1 MNTDFLKLTT
11 SFMAAAILLCSCT
24 AKEYISEKD
33 TTNAETDIAAEENL
47 TDMSRYLFDVQDKG
61 NLSFVCNVDGE
72 GSYPFPDSVGLT
84 LNDNGSF
91 FCGEGL
97 LSSHFGIGTWS
108 VESDILTAYDVEC
121 ERIDRYRLDGDDLV
135 FIAEGSAGFSLPPIK
150 DGDRFVGSVRE
161 RSSFDIYPALADIP
175 DDYSPDAAKL
185 WGMVVMENGSVAF
198 GEDVWYKFV
207 ESVEKG
213 ETAKLRYAEYYSED
227 LLDGEEPILYV
238 HELKYDG
245 ERFTVSHYEDGK
257 EISQKFKYLRRFEG
271 EPDSSTALF
280 SSYIVYVLTDNG
292 EAAGEE
298 LWKST
303 FSSQLG
309 AYIPHTVVF
318 SKMIMK

>member
-1 MNTDFLKLTT
+1 MNTDFLKLTAA
-11 SFMAAAILLCSCT
+11 FMTAAMLLCSC
-24 AKEYISEKD
+24 AEKEYISEKD
-33 TTNAETDIAAEENL
+33 TADTETDIAAEKDL
-47 TDMSRYLFDVQDKG
+47 PDMSRYLFDVQDKG
-61 NLSFVCNVDGE
+61 NVSFVCNVDGE

-97 LSSHFGIGTWS
+97 PISHVGIGTWS
-108 VESDILTAYDVEC
+108 LDGDILTAYDVEC
-121 ERIDRYRLDGDDLV
+121 ERTDKYRLDGDDLI

-150 DGDRFVGSVRE
+150 DGDRFVGSVKG

-175 DDYSPDAAKL
+175 DDYSPQAAKL
-185 WGMVVMENGSVAF
+185 WGMVVMENGSVTF

-213 ETAKLRYAEYYSED
+213 ETAKIRYAEYYSED

-245 ERFTVSHYEDGK
+245 ECFTVSYYEDGK
-257 EISQKFKYLRRFEG
+257 EISQSFKYLRRFEG
-271 EPDSSTALF
+271 TPDSSTALF

-292 EAAGEE
+292 EATGEE